1 MDLSGLHRLCIMDK
15 RGDYVLDR
23 ETALKELA
31 SLGGDRSLDRILD
44 RMRKWCLSMGIRK
57 DGDSFSFQDS
67 HEGVLFNG
75 SATRFKDELS
85 VLLVIPGKARQRYR
99 IPALW
104 SDFRW
109 SVCYQEPL
117 LAEWRGYPSGERWW
131 GLSGRDC
138 CDEREARERFRWLSS
153 RRQINRV
160 RLVHDG
166 KVVEE
171 YVATRAGR

>member
-1 MDLSGLHRLCIMDK
+1 MDLSGLHRICVMDK
-15 RGDYVLDR
+15 RGDYVMDR
-23 ETALKELA
+23 VTAIRELS
-31 SLGGDRSLDRILD
+31 SLGGAGSLEQILD
-44 RMRKWCLSMGIRK
+44 RMRRWCLSMGIRK

-67 HEGVLFNG
+67 HDGVVFNG

-85 VLLVIPGKARQRYR
+85 VLLVIPGKARQRFR
-99 IPALW
+99 IPDLW

-131 GLSGRDC
+131 GVSDRDC

-166 KVVEE
+166 KIVEE
-171 YVATRAGR
+171 YTSIKGRK